1 MDRVEEAV
9 AEVGVVA
16 EVSAAELLERIAHAR
31 DWAQRE
37 ADRHYALV
45 DQHVRDGD
53 TTVQVLAQQS
63 RAAAFEAVR
72 VVLEEILQPG
82 THTAPDADSNLS

>member
-1 MDRVEEAV
+1 VDSIDEAV
-9 AEVGVVA
+9 ASVNVVA
-16 EVSAAELLERIAHAR
+16 EISAAELLERIARAR
-31 DWAQRE
+31 DWASKE

-45 DQHVRDGD
+45 DQHVHEDD
-53 TTVQVLAQQS
+53 STIQVLAQQS

-82 THTAPDADSNLS
+82 THSTP

>member
-1 MDRVEEAV
+1 M
-9 AEVGVVA
+9 
-16 EVSAAELLERIAHAR
+16 AAQVTAGELLERIARAR
-31 DWAQRE
+31 DWAQGE

-45 DQHVRDGD
+45 AAHVSADE
-53 TTVQVLAQQS
+53 TTQALAQQS

-82 THTAPDADSNLS
+82 THSADPVER